1 MVLLLI
7 ALNAVRADGV
17 VNIRVQL
24 SGNNKALKY
33 LLSVDALLFSHSSSV
48 TRQNS
53 RGVEAKSSCSSVT
66 ELWKLNNIW
75 SSRRCLCWTSDESSR
90 Q

>member
-1 MVLLLI
+1 MLLLI

-33 LLSVDALLFSHSSSV
+33 LLSVDAFV
-48 TRQNS
+48 IFT
-53 RGVEAKSSCSSVT
+53 
-66 ELWKLNNIW
+66 
-75 SSRRCLCWTSDESSR
+75 
-90 Q
+90 